1 MQAASIGAM
10 FLTTMAGPID
20 AAELSMYSA
29 LLMDSSNGEMVEFL
43 MAGMWIMLRNPEN
56 RKALGTSFAVNPA
69 CPAAAGMASKLN
81 DAIMLHD
88 INEQALEQVWGGVGD
103 WVCGVCGLHTS
114 LWRGHGAR
122 GANLSTL
129 VAVIVARIST
139 PLWYPV
145 SQFVVGFWRFYKINV
160 WCEILLSAG

>member
-1 MQAASIGAM
+1 MFDYYAHNRVCSTQAASIGAM

-69 CPAAAGMASKLN
+69 SPAAAGMASKLN
-81 DAIMLHD
+81 DAITLHD
-88 INEQALEQVWGGVGD
+88 INEQALEQV
-103 WVCGVCGLHTS
+103 
-114 LWRGHGAR
+114 
-122 GANLSTL
+122 
-129 VAVIVARIST
+129 
-139 PLWYPV
+139 
-145 SQFVVGFWRFYKINV
+145 
-160 WCEILLSAG
+160 